1 MKISMEIEKI
11 AKNNAVHIERL
22 TKEKAVIVKNSII
35 EKYTCSCKRIFLWD
49 SFKEAAVLQDS
60 NGWQK
65 LCSFIGNKE
74 CLMFF
79 DDGEDEAILC
89 ISNGEDLYILLY
101 EMFGFEF
108 YITNIMTEYLICFN
122 HHDCLL
128 GCGLAKKLL
137 ESLIE

>member
-1 MKISMEIEKI
+1 MKISMEIERV
-11 AKNNAVHIERL
+11 AKSNAIHLERL
-22 TKEKAVIVKNSII
+22 SEEKSITVKKNIM
-35 EKYTCSCKRIFLWD
+35 EKYICPSKRNFLWD
-49 SFKEAAVLQDS
+49 KFKEAVVLQDS

-65 LCSFIGNKE
+65 LCSFVGNKE

-79 DDGEDEAILC
+79 DDSEDEAILC

-101 EMFGFEF
+101 EMFGYEF

-128 GCGLAKKLL
+128 GCGLAKKWL